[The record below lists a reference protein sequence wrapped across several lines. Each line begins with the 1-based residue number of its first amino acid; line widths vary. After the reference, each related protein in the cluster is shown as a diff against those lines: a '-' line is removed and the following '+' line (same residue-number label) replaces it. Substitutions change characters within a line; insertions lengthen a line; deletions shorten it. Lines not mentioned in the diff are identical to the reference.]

1 MTGRGDN
8 EVIEKRLKKRER
20 KVISLSLCRER
31 PRVGNS
37 SPLYK

>member
-1 MTGRGDN
+1 MRERGEN
-8 EVIEKRLKKRER
+8 GVIEKRLEKSDLIE
-20 KVISLSLCRER
+20 SLCRER